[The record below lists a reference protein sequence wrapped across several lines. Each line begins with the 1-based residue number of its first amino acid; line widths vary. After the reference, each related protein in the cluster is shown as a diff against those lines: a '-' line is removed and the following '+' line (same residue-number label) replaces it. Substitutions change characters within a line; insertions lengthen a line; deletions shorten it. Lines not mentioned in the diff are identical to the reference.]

1 MCERCV
7 NRILKTFK
15 SRLIIHQIIYLGK
28 GWMASIRK
36 AGYKSENRIKGF
48 GRLWLLASESSYL
61 NLL

>member
-28 GWMASIRK
+28 W
-36 AGYKSENRIKGF
+36 
-48 GRLWLLASESSYL
+48 WLVWS
-61 NLL
+61 N